1 MKICH
6 VPEQKWPE
14 EYAENQHQVKPTIVF
29 GEESVTSARI
39 NLKEFCMSS
48 KIFNMKHQKHLDPDH
63 LNPLQS

>member
-39 NLKEFCMSS
+39 NLFTIEKNFVCP
-48 KIFNMKHQKHLDPDH
+48 QKY
-63 LNPLQS
+63 ST